1 MRLTPIDD
9 KIDFK
14 IIGRDGGNI
23 FLQCLLPALRVT
35 TLELETRNQNL
46 GTSLSVLSKSAT
58 PEEIQKSIQR
68 ANKIAH
74 EQNLLVP
81 AIEERFFKLVKA
93 GEKYGFNTDQI
104 MEQPNDIGSTV
115 FETAT
120 LFSVNICQY
129 ILTRN
134 IRVNNV
140 VANFVYPVFS
150 LDFPTEMW
158 EKMLK
163 KGINPKVISGKG
175 FE

>member
-1 MRLTPIDD
+1 
-9 KIDFK
+9 
-14 IIGRDGGNI
+14 
-23 FLQCLLPALRVT
+23 
-35 TLELETRNQNL
+35 
-46 GTSLSVLSKSAT
+46 
-58 PEEIQKSIQR
+58 
-68 ANKIAH
+68 
-74 EQNLLVP
+74 
-81 AIEERFFKLVKA
+81 
-93 GEKYGFNTDQI
+93 